1 MAEPVP
7 CPAPSRAELLRLL
20 RARLPEPWPA
30 LRVVADELL
39 AAETAID
46 WVAADAQGSAVAVL
60 VGEAG
65 RDVELVGRALAH
77 RAWLEPR
84 LRAWVQLAAPGA
96 LRPEA
101 GVRALV
107 LCPAFGAEALAAA
120 SAGGGA
126 VSLGVYRCVRDG
138 TGLHVLLEPLGAP
151 AGVAAREPAAALPEP
166 FRTRLTDRDLGL
178 GNDDPSEVE
187 PLASSAAARR

>member
-7 CPAPSRAELLRLL
+7 CPAPPRAELLRLVG
-20 RARLPEPWPA
+20 ARLAEPWPA
-30 LRVVADELL
+30 LRVIAEELL

-46 WVAADAQGSAVAVL
+46 WVAADARGAAVAVL

-65 RDVELVGRALAH
+65 RDVESVARALAH

-84 LRAWVQLAAPGA
+84 LRAWVQLAAPGG

-107 LCPAFGAEALAAA
+107 LCPVFGAEAIAAA

-126 VSLGVYRCVRDG
+126 VSLGVYRCLRDG
-138 TGLHVLLEPLGAP
+138 AGMHVLLEPVGRAP
-151 AGVAAREPAAALPEP
+151 DAAGREPAALPEP

-178 GNDDPSEVE
+178 PDDERSEVE
-187 PLASSAAARR
+187 PLASPVTARR